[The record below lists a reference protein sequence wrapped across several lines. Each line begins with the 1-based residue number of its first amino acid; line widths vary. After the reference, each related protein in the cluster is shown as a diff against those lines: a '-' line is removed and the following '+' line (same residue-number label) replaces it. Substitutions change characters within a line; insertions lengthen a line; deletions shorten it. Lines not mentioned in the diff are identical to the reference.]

1 MEFSIIKNKDVTKGE
16 EMSNKREKKK
26 WSTKKKVVATLVSIV
41 ALFLIIVL
49 GYVAY
54 VFGTYHRIPDKQKLS
69 INKPASSQNA
79 NSSETSESK
88 NVKTLDTS
96 KLTKNKEYKIG
107 TYNVGFGAYTPTYSF
122 FMDGGKYSRCFSK
135 QSGID
140 AINGAADYAMEE
152 KPDFMI
158 FQEVDRKS
166 TRSYHV
172 NQENLITEKFAN
184 YYEDFAV
191 NYDSA
196 YLFYP
201 FYKPIGKSYSGIVL
215 YSKFKIT
222 DSLRRSL
229 PISTGF
235 SKFLDLDRC
244 YSISRINVENG
255 KELVLFTVHLSAYG
269 NSDEI
274 REAQLNMLFKDM
286 EKEVEDGNYVICGGD
301 FNHDLKADE
310 AKSDETESWAYPFP
324 RSEMPQGVT
333 FAMDKL
339 SQDELEQMPE
349 SARNAD
355 MEYIPGKTYVVT
367 LDGFIISD
375 NVEMTSYEVVD
386 TGFAYS
392 DHQPVIMKFMLK

>member
-1 MEFSIIKNKDVTKGE
+1 MKRLKNIVKAIFAILIIII
-16 EMSNKREKKK
+16 
-26 WSTKKKVVATLVSIV
+26 VVALV
-41 ALFLIIVL
+41 
-49 GYVAY
+49 YVAY
-54 VFGTYHRIPDKQKLS
+54 VFISYDRIDDKQKLKV
-69 INKPASSQNA
+69 NEP
-79 NSSETSESK
+79 
-88 NVKTLDTS
+88 NVKNENVSDEVNTGV
-96 KLTKNKEYKIG
+96 EYTIG
-107 TYNVGFGAYTPTYSF
+107 TYNVGFGAYLPDYSF
-122 FMDGGKYSRCFSK
+122 FMDGGKYSRCYSK
-135 QSGID
+135 ESCAK
-140 AINGAADYAMEE
+140 AIRGAATLSSGYN
-152 KPDFMI
+152 PDFMM
-158 FQEVDRKS
+158 FEEVDRKS
-166 TRSYHV
+166 TRSYGV
-172 NQENLITEKFAN
+172 NQENIITDIFDD
-184 YYEDFAV
+184 YYSSFAV
-191 NYDSA
+191 NYNSA

-375 NVEMTSYEVVD
+375 NVEMTSYEVAD

>member
-172 NQENLITEKFAN
+172 SQENLITEKFAN

-201 FYKPIGKSYSGIVL
+201 FNEPIGKSYSGIAF
-215 YSKFKIT
+215 YSKYLIT
-222 DSLRRSL
+222 SAVRRSF
-229 PISTGF
+229 PISTSF
-235 SKFLDLDRC
+235 SKILDLDRC
-244 YSISRINVENG
+244 YSVSRIPADGG
-255 KELVLFTVHLSAYG
+255 KELVVYSVHMSAYG

-274 REAQLNMLFKDM
+274 REGQTSMLFNDM
-286 EKEVEDGNYVICGGD
+286 KEERQKGNYVICGGD
-301 FNHDLKADE
+301 FNHNLKLDE
-310 AKSDETESWAYPFP
+310 NDNAEHEGWAYPFP
-324 RSEMPQGVT
+324 RSKMPKELS
-333 FAMDKL
+333 FAMNQLSKDKYDSL
-339 SQDELEQMPE
+339 APSN
-349 SARNAD
+349 RNTD
-355 MEYIPGKTYVVT
+355 MEYIKGKTFT
-367 LDGFIISD
+367 CILDGFIISD
-375 NVEMTSYEVVD
+375 NVQMTDYTIKD
-386 TGFAYS
+386 NGFKYS
-392 DHQPVIMKFMLK
+392 DHQPVFMSFKLK

>member
-1 MEFSIIKNKDVTKGE
+1 MNRFKKFIKVILAVLVII
-16 EMSNKREKKK
+16 
-26 WSTKKKVVATLVSIV
+26 I
-41 ALFLIIVL
+41 IIVL
-49 GYVAY
+49 VYVAY
-54 VFGTYHRIPDKQKLS
+54 VFISYNRIDDKQNLK
-69 INKPASSQNA
+69 INEPKAK
-79 NSSETSESK
+79 SENISDKVNT
-88 NVKTLDTS
+88 NV
-96 KLTKNKEYKIG
+96 EYTIG
-107 TYNVGFGAYTPTYSF
+107 TYNVGFGAYLPDYSF
-122 FMDGGKYSRCFSK
+122 FMDGGKYSRCYSK
-135 QSGID
+135 ESSTN
-140 AINGAADYAMEE
+140 AIKGAATLSKGYN
-152 KPDFMI
+152 PDFMM
-158 FQEVDRKS
+158 FEEVDRKS
-166 TRSYHV
+166 TRSYGV
-172 NQENLITEKFAN
+172 NQENIIRDIYDN
-184 YYEDFAV
+184 YYNSFAV
-191 NYDSA
+191 NYNSA

-201 FYKPIGKSYSGIVL
+201 LYKPIGKSYSGIVL
-215 YSKFKIT
+215 YSKYKIT

-244 YSISRINVENG
+244 YSINRIQVENV
-255 KELVLFTVHLSAYG
+255 KELVIFTVHLSAYG

-274 REAQLNMLFKDM
+274 REAQLNMLFGDM
-286 EKEVEDGNYVICGGD
+286 EKEVNDGNYVICGGD

-310 AKSDETESWAYPFP
+310 SNSDETESWAYPFP
-324 RSEMPQGVT
+324 RSKMPQGLT

-375 NVEMTSYEVVD
+375 NVDMTTYEVAD